1 MKKYLMKINA
11 SVFLLFLLLTWNGC
25 DEFNSLP
32 LNIPFSINVTVAGTG
47 STITESTDFCFSTQ
61 SDTYNEYRDKVNS
74 LHFVEAAF
82 RTKDVNPADLTGDV
96 VITLQGNSNTLF
108 TYTITDYTPADYQK
122 PNMPHILQLNQQ
134 QIDFINTYLDDIL
147 NNSEGSCFNATITVN
162 NIVNGGQPST
172 LNVALDMVI
181 EADTRL

>member
-1 MKKYLMKINA
+1 MKKYLII
-11 SVFLLFLLLTWNGC
+11 SCEFVFLLFLLFTLDGC

-47 STITESTDFCFSTQ
+47 STISESADYCFSTQ
-61 SDTYNEYRDKVNS
+61 SDTYNEYKDKVTS

-82 RTKDVNPADLTGDV
+82 RTIGVNPTDLTGDL
-96 VITLQGNSNTLF
+96 VITLIGNGNTLF
-108 TYTITDYTPADYQK
+108 TYTIQGYKPADYQK
-122 PNMPHILQLNQQ
+122 PNMPYILKLDQQ
-134 QIDFINTYLDDIL
+134 QIDFINAYLDDIL

-162 NIVNGGQPST
+162 NVVNGGQPST
-172 LNVALDMVI
+172 LNAALDMVI